1 MTSRRRVA
9 RVRVSSVG
17 ALRRWTLPAVVVLAG
32 AGLAIAVAVAAAGG
46 WPGSGNRPVVG
57 VIIDV
62 KATSITEIDTF
73 TLRDDQGD
81 QIVFHIAPDAA
92 RDPQEGF
99 VAGHLR
105 SHALAA
111 EKVRV
116 TYRKQGDEL
125 LAEKLEHCGAAIPPC

>member
-1 MTSRRRVA
+1 MPGR
-9 RVRVSSVG
+9 
-17 ALRRWTLPAVVVLAG
+17 
-32 AGLAIAVAVAAAGG
+32 GLALCLALAALLVACGG
-46 WPGSGNRPVVG
+46 GSSGGQHKVVG
-57 VIIDV
+57 VIITVDAPSLTV
-62 KATSITEIDTF
+62 LNSF
-73 TLRDDQGD
+73 TLRDQHG
-81 QIVFHIAPDAA
+81 QMLTFRIASDAV

-125 LAEKLEHCGAAIPPC
+125 LAEKLEHCSVASPPC

>member
-1 MTSRRRVA
+1 MLGR
-9 RVRVSSVG
+9 
-17 ALRRWTLPAVVVLAG
+17 
-32 AGLAIAVAVAAAGG
+32 GLALCLLLAALLVACGG
-46 WPGSGNRPVVG
+46 GGGEHQAVG
-57 VIIDV
+57 VIITVNAPSLTVLD
-62 KATSITEIDTF
+62 SF
-73 TLRDDQGD
+73 TLRDQQG
-81 QIVFHIAPDAA
+81 QMLTFHIAPDAA

-125 LAEKLEHCGAAIPPC
+125 LAEKLEHCGAASPPC

>member
-1 MTSRRRVA
+1 MLGR
-9 RVRVSSVG
+9 
-17 ALRRWTLPAVVVLAG
+17 
-32 AGLAIAVAVAAAGG
+32 GLALCLLLAALLAACG
-46 WPGSGNRPVVG
+46 GSGGEHQAVG
-57 VIIDV
+57 VIITVDAPSLTV
-62 KATSITEIDTF
+62 LNSF
-73 TLRDDQGD
+73 TLRDQHG
-81 QIVFHIAPDAA
+81 QMLTFHIAPDAA

-125 LAEKLEHCGAAIPPC
+125 LAEKLEHCSAASPPC

>member
-1 MTSRRRVA
+1 MLGRGVA
-9 RVRVSSVG
+9 
-17 ALRRWTLPAVVVLAG
+17 LCLVLA
-32 AGLAIAVAVAAAGG
+32 ALLVACGG
-46 WPGSGNRPVVG
+46 GSGEHSVVG

-73 TLRDDQGD
+73 TLRDNQGN

-92 RDPQEGF
+92 RDPEEGF

-125 LAEKLEHCGAAIPPC
+125 LAEKLEHCGAATPPC